1 MSSQLQKNKESTI
14 SNIFIYTFLTA
25 LTVFFIFPFYWILTG
40 AFKHQLVAVAFPP
53 EWFPRNPTL
62 INFIDLFKQPTTR
75 WIANSFIISI
85 LTMALVCTTSTLSG
99 YVLAKK
105 RFIGAKTVFWIFIAA
120 MSLPKQVI
128 LIPLVQLISS
138 WGFHDTL
145 AACILPAAG
154 WPFGIFLMKQ
164 FTQTMPTELIEAAK
178 IDGYGEFHIFTTIV
192 VPLVKPGIAALAIFT
207 FIAAWNDYF
216 SQLVFL
222 NSRIKLTLPLG
233 LATLAQEFGANYG
246 VLMAGALLASIPMIA
261 IFLIFQKSFTQGI
274 TMGAVKG

>member
-14 SNIFIYTFLTA
+14 SNIFIYTFLIA
-25 LTVFFIFPFYWILTG
+25 FTVFFIFPFYWIVTG

-62 INFIDLFKQPTTR
+62 INFIDLFKQPTAR

-85 LTMALVCTTSTLSG
+85 LTMALVCTTSTLAG

>member
-14 SNIFIYTFLTA
+14 SNIFIYTFLIA
-25 LTVFFIFPFYWILTG
+25 LTVFFIFPFYWIVTG

-62 INFIDLFKQPTTR
+62 INFIDLFKQPTAR

-85 LTMALVCTTSTLSG
+85 LTMALVCTTSTLAG

-145 AACILPAAG
+145 TACILPAAG

>member
-53 EWFPRNPTL
+53 EWFPHNPTL
-62 INFIDLFKQPTTR
+62 INFIDLFKQPTAR
-75 WIANSFIISI
+75 WVANSFIISI
-85 LTMALVCTTSTLSG
+85 LTMALVCTTSTLAG

>member
-62 INFIDLFKQPTTR
+62 INFIDLFKQPTAR

-85 LTMALVCTTSTLSG
+85 LTMALVCATSTLAG

>member
-53 EWFPRNPTL
+53 EWFPHNPTL
-62 INFIDLFKQPTTR
+62 INFIDLFKQPTAR

-85 LTMALVCTTSTLSG
+85 LTMALVCTTSTLAG
-99 YVLAKK
+99 DVLAKK